1 MAQRHPDRRTCNFV
15 GVEQHGGVDVGRA
28 PDVFVRECLEV
39 TVDRARS
46 AVDAPA

>member
-15 GVEQHGGVDVGRA
+15 GVEQHDGGDVGRA